1 MPHFAP
7 SFPHLCSYPISGSGR
22 LFSLFSSLISASFSA
37 IDAANVGLFDAI
49 SNNALSKSFALT
61 DMPKIMIADNIIMR
75 FIFLIYLK
83 LCNKLLEPQKC
94 LKWLKTTNRLKSR

>member
-1 MPHFAP
+1 MINK
-7 SFPHLCSYPISGSGR
+7 LKILGIKKDIEW
-22 LFSLFSSLISASFSA
+22 LKN
-37 IDAANVGLFDAI
+37 NV
-49 SNNALSKSFALT
+49 LSKSFALT

-94 LKWLKTTNRLKSR
+94 LRW